1 MLARIL
7 LAVAACVLIV
17 GAALW
22 YHKRMGTSGEIDGE
36 RKWTGT
42 PLSGVAIKRDDLV
55 GTWKLVGTRL
65 PGQQPMPVNLESV
78 MRLDPDGT
86 AELRNTNRFGAVGV
100 ERATWEYV
108 DERHWKLKLVIPP
121 APIPTLEHGAVGVS
135 DYEVQSFRD
144 GRMELTKFDYEFAF
158 VYERVR

>member
-1 MLARIL
+1 M
-7 LAVAACVLIV
+7 
-17 GAALW
+17 
-22 YHKRMGTSGEIDGE
+22 KRE
-36 RKWTGT
+36 
-42 PLSGVAIKRDDLV
+42 DLV

-65 PGQQPMPVNLESV
+65 PGQQQPMPVKHEIV

-86 AELRNTNRFGAVGV
+86 AELWTPNRFGAVGV

-108 DERHWKLKLVIPP
+108 DERHWKLKLIIPP
-121 APIPTLEHGAVGVS
+121 GSIPTLENGAVDVS
-135 DYEVQSFRD
+135 DYDIQSFSD